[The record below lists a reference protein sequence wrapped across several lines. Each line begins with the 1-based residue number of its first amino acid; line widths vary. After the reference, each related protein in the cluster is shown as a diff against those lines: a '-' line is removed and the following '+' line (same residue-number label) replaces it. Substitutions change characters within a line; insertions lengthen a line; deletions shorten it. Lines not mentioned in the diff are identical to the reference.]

1 MTPNDPI
8 DPAARPYTLWDRY
21 IGPGAS
27 NNEQIAIST
36 AVCAG
41 MLLGSL
47 TLDAGPLALTV
58 LTLLAADLC
67 GGLVA
72 HLYDPASRRA
82 HAPGRGT
89 VHHLLWV
96 SGQALQFALFVWL
109 CRDAE
114 ALRLAI
120 VLVLLF
126 AGSFVVLMAD
136 PLMQRKYGLGAVCVS
151 LVIVDATVG
160 LQAQGGWFLPLLLSK
175 VFIAYLPAP
184 QDAEDRTGAPAE
196 AAASTAPGAGGSL
209 PDRRD
214 GD

>member
-1 MTPNDPI
+1 MTPNENTAP
-8 DPAARPYTLWDRY
+8 PTRSAGLWERY

-27 NNEQIAIST
+27 NNEQIAVST
-36 AVCAG
+36 ALCAG

-47 TLDAGPLALTV
+47 TLDASPLALTV

-82 HAPGRGT
+82 HGPGRSS

-114 ALRLAI
+114 ALRLAV

-126 AGSFVVLMAD
+126 VGTFVVLAAD
-136 PLMQRKYGLGAVCVS
+136 AQNQRKYGLGVVCVS

-160 LQAQGGWFLPLLLSK
+160 LQAEGGWFLPLLLTK

-184 QDAEDRTGAPAE
+184 RDEETAPDGAE
-196 AAASTAPGAGGSL
+196 AAAYTAPGTGGSL
-209 PDRRD
+209 PGGRE
-214 GD
+214 GE

>member
-1 MTPNDPI
+1 MTPNDPATS
-8 DPAARPYTLWDRY
+8 AAPRTTLWDRY

-27 NNEQIAIST
+27 NNEQIAVST
-36 AVCAG
+36 ALCAG

-47 TLDAGPLALTV
+47 TLEGGPLALTA

-72 HLYDPASRRA
+72 HLSGPAARRA
-82 HAPGRGT
+82 HAPGRTT

-126 AGSFVVLMAD
+126 AGSLVVLMAD
-136 PLMQRKYGLGAVCVS
+136 PQMQRKYGLGVVCIS

-160 LQAQGGWFLPLLLSK
+160 LQGQGGWFLPLLLTK
-175 VFIAYLPAP
+175 VFIAYLPQPLEDPAP
-184 QDAEDRTGAPAE
+184 TPTAYQ
-196 AAASTAPGAGGSL
+196 APGN
-209 PDRRD
+209 